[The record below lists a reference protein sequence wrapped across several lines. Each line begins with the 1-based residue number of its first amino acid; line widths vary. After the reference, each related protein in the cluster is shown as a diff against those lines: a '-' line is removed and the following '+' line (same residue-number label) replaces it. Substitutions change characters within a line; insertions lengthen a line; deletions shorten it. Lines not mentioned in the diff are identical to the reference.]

1 MTPPAV
7 DGTSIVAFSVSRVT
21 SGASVSMLSPGLTR
35 TSMTA
40 TSLKL
45 PMSGTRTSTSR
56 TAAFI
61 AIGPSD
67 FPGYGLGGIDAERF
81 HRAGERRLVDLAFIR
96 EGLQSGHRDVVT
108 IDFEVLTQGGTRI
121 GAAVAVGAESDIT
134 AADPFPDLVGY
145 DTHVVGRGD
154 DRTRVVFQQRLHV
167 RDARRLTRMHEV
179 PTLGLERL
187 TSQLAEARDRE
198 HIGRNAV
205 LALEN
210 LRSRKTLAQDR
221 ARAEQRGT
229 HLPTPTGLQRVA
241 ALENALLHALR
252 QRGLLVILV
261 HDREVIENVFLI
273 DIHAAH
279 AVMND
284 DSELV

>member
-7 DGTSIVAFSVSRVT
+7 DGTSIVAFSVSSVT

-35 TSMTA
+35 MSITA

-45 PMSGTRTSTSR
+45 PMSGTRTSTRR

-96 EGLQSGHRDVVT
+96 KCLQSGHHDVVS
-108 IDFEVLTQGGTRI
+108 IDFEVLTQSGTRI

-134 AADPFPDLVGY
+134 ATDPFADLVGH
-145 DTHVVGRGD
+145 DTHIVRRGD
-154 DRTRVVFQQRLHV
+154 DRTFVIFQQRLHV
-167 RDARRLTRMHEV
+167 RDACCLARMQQV

-187 TSQLAEARDRE
+187 TPQLAEAGDRE
-198 HIGRNAV
+198 HVGGNTV
-205 LALEN
+205 FGLEN
-210 LRSRKTLAQDR
+210 LRSRETLAQDG
-221 ARAEQRGT
+221 ARPEQRGA
-229 HLPTPTGLQRVA
+229 HFSAAAGLQCVA
-241 ALENALLHALR
+241 AFQNP
-252 QRGLLVILV
+252 
-261 HDREVIENVFLI
+261 
-273 DIHAAH
+273 
-279 AVMND
+279 
-284 DSELV
+284 